1 MPRLFRAP
9 ERIHG
14 LVIPAP
20 RFTRWALVYF
30 IKFVLLPGLALLL
43 ALDVALYFAFR
54 EWLGRCYGLP
64 CLFS

>member
-1 MPRLFRAP
+1 MARP

-30 IKFVLLPGLALLL
+30 LKYVLAPGLLILLG
-43 ALDVALYFAFR
+43 LDIVLYVVFR
-54 EWLGRCYGLP
+54 DWLGACYGIL
-64 CLFS
+64 CFLQ